1 MKKNLY
7 LVVAGV
13 CALALSAIWALPAR
27 AQSDA
32 KEKPPMY
39 SYVSFWNIPRAQWG
53 EMAKAD
59 AADQD
64 MLKKALANGT
74 LVGYGNDT
82 NLVHQPD
89 GDTHDEWWSATS
101 MAGVLNVLE
110 QFYKSGNSTQG
121 VLTTATKHWDEIFVS
136 HHYNYH
142 AGSWKDLY
150 TSGASYKLKAD
161 APDDAVEKLS
171 KNLIAPLLEKMLAD
185 GAIHEYEIDVQAVH
199 TDAPGTFWI
208 FYLAANAEGIDK
220 DNAAI
225 REALKANPLGG
236 SAFGSMVDFGG
247 HRDYLARTSATY
259 K

>member
-1 MKKNLY
+1 MKRNLY
-7 LVVAGV
+7 RVVAGL
-13 CALALSAIWALPAR
+13 CALALSAVWALPAI

-32 KEKPPMY
+32 KEKAPMY

-64 MLKKALANGT
+64 ILKKALANGT

-89 GDTHDEWWSATS
+89 GDTHDEWWSSTS

-110 QFYKSGNSTQG
+110 QFYKSGNATQG

-171 KNLIAPLLEKMLAD
+171 KNLVVPLLEKMLAD

-220 DNAAI
+220 VNAAI
-225 REALKANPLGG
+225 REALKGNPLGG
-236 SAFGSMVDFGG
+236 SAFGSMVDSSA
-247 HRDYLARTSATY
+247 HRDYLVRTSATY